1 MAYIINPNYTL
12 SEVINLLK
20 KEGYSTDFNLPNSC
34 VEFRDDPGQFVIENT
49 FRFDVQSDPDDQ
61 SVLYAIHC
69 KRLNIKGIL
78 LNSYG
83 LYHEPETS
91 KILLDIQTDYSNE
104 KGTEMSDKFEQHL
117 DDAPTASSRN

>member
-1 MAYIINPNYTL
+1 MAYIENSNYTL

-20 KEGYSTDFNLPNSC
+20 KEGYTTDFNLPNSC
-34 VEFRDDPGQFVIENT
+34 VEFSNDPGQFVIENT

-61 SVLYAIHC
+61 SVLYAVHC
-69 KRLNIKGIL
+69 KKLNIKGIL

-91 KILLDIQTDYSNE
+91 KILMNIQTEYSHE
-104 KGTEMSDKFEQHL
+104 KGTEMSDTFEKHL
-117 DDAPTASSRN
+117 DDVPSTPS